1 MHGIRKILVSG
12 VLNTYKVSSNIVA
25 MLNLDIANIY
35 KSNSFYSIDINNM
48 LMTFLYRDGLHL
60 SHTGKELLER
70 IFIVM

>member
-48 LMTFLYRDGLHL
+48 LMTFLYRDSLHL
-60 SHTGKELLER
+60 SHTGTELPER